1 MALDSAGRL
10 RFTRALL
17 CLLLGVVSVCL
28 GQQKAP
34 PDQAN
39 SVIVADTEEVS
50 LDVVVRDKKGRTVKD
65 LKPADLKILD
75 AGSPVAISDLR
86 LITSDADSDHLIT
99 LLYDRLNASAG
110 QNARE
115 VTAKLLALQPRMQI
129 AYAVFGINGRMRL
142 LQQYTSDAEAVKLAA
157 RIVTGGEKKGDPI
170 GLDVQSE
177 KALIDSAE
185 GRGAA
190 SAPGNAAASPAD
202 QRLLAKISLVA
213 LQSAQQIMQDQHA
226 RPALA
231 GLLGL
236 IQAQRNL
243 RGRKVIVYFARGGQS
258 DVNAKDII
266 RSIAGAANRAGV
278 SIYTVDASAI
288 DRAAMDTLSMNMLT
302 ANVGGRSANALNYSQ
317 NPSAVTVTAGQRS
330 MVNEQL
336 SRFSPGGLETSP
348 LEWLATE
355 TGGQYIAESWSPKKP
370 LQRMFED
377 LAVYYEASYVP
388 PAHESDGQFR
398 PVSVTPLRSGLVVQ
412 SRSGYFA
419 LPPATGSAVRP
430 FEAPLLKLL
439 EKADLPSDLR
449 FHADVLHMGEL
460 AGGDADALVV
470 EVPMSQIELLPDEN
484 TNLFSAHVS
493 IVAQIKDSRGAV
505 IEHFSE
511 DLPRHGALAL
521 IEQARAE
528 VITMQRHFTAPPGNY
543 TLETVVMDRNSGQ
556 AGGYRL
562 RLQLSKSTGP
572 DISDIVLV
580 RRETPYQAET
590 DSAEPLRYENSQIV
604 PSLSEQLPQPP
615 HAIPLFF
622 IAHPDP
628 KRERPTID
636 LEVRRNGEPVMRG
649 PLQVTTTA
657 GGPAP
662 YLAKLSGASLEPGD
676 YEIAVILSQGSA
688 VARRSLHLHI
698 DGPQTAASAT
708 SSSKP
713 QTTDAAAVAT
723 SSPKPQTR
731 DDAVSASAQPEIAN
745 QHTSTPLVLSP
756 ADASSPAPSPQQAS
770 ELIED
775 ARTRALSYTNSL
787 PDFMCVELTDRSVDA
802 TGTGAWRHRDSMAEL
817 LRYYAKQEQRVTLE
831 VDGHRSDVAR
841 EAMQGAKT
849 YGEFGGI
856 ATSVFRP
863 EAKAEFHW
871 RQNAVL
877 GAGTVQVFAYQVPR
891 ATSDFSVVDATGR
904 SAIAGFHGLV
914 YVDEATRAI
923 RRITLDAGDLPAA
936 FAIRSTS
943 FSVDYDYVAI
953 NSHEYLMPVS
963 GTLTIHKGKR
973 SILLNQMEFRDYRKY
988 GAETSIHYH

>member
-1 MALDSAGRL
+1 MALDLTGNV
-10 RFTRALL
+10 RFARALL
-17 CLLLGVVSVCL
+17 CLLLGLIGVY
-28 GQQKAP
+28 GRQEKAP

-86 LITSDADSDHLIT
+86 LVTSDADSDHLIT
-99 LLYDRLNASAG
+99 LLYDRLDSSAG

-142 LQQYTSDAEAVKLAA
+142 LQPYTSDAEAVKLAA
-157 RIVTGGEKKGDPI
+157 RIVTGGEKKGDPT

-177 KALIDSAE
+177 KALIESAE
-185 GRGAA
+185 GRGAT
-190 SAPGNAAASPAD
+190 SAPGNAAPSAAD
-202 QRLLAKISLVA
+202 QRRLAKMSLAA

-236 IQAQRNL
+236 IQAQRDL
-243 RGRKVIVYFARGGQS
+243 HGRKVILYFARGWQS
-258 DVNAKDII
+258 DANAKDII

-317 NPSAVTVTAGQRS
+317 NPSAVTVTAGQRA

-336 SRFSPGGLETSP
+336 SRFAPGGLDASP
-348 LEWLATE
+348 LEWLAAQ
-355 TGGQYIAESWSPKKP
+355 TGGQYIAGGWNPKKP

-388 PAHESDGQFR
+388 PAYESDGRFR

-449 FHADVLHMGEL
+449 FDADVLHMGEL
-460 AGGDADALVV
+460 AGGDANALVV
-470 EVPMSQIELLPDEN
+470 EVPMSQIELSPDEN
-484 TNLFSAHVS
+484 TKLFSAHVS

-505 IEHFSE
+505 VEHFSE

-543 TLETVVMDRNSGQ
+543 TLETLVLDRNSGQ
-556 AGGYRL
+556 AGGYRQ
-562 RLQLSKSTGP
+562 RLQISKSVGP
-572 DISDIVLV
+572 DISDIVVV
-580 RRETPYQAET
+580 RRETPYEAET

-604 PSLSEQLPQPP
+604 PSLSEQLPQLS
-615 HAIPLFF
+615 HTIPLFF

-628 KRERPTID
+628 KRERPTIE

-649 PLQVTTTA
+649 PLQVNATA
-657 GGPAP
+657 TGPVP
-662 YLAKLSGASLEPGD
+662 YLARLSGTSLEPGD
-676 YEIAVILSQGSA
+676 YEIAVVLSQGS
-688 VARRSLHLHI
+688 VVVRRSMHLHI
-698 DGPQTAASAT
+698 DGPPTAEVAS
-708 SSSKP
+708 
-713 QTTDAAAVAT
+713 
-723 SSPKPQTR
+723 SSPKLQPM
-731 DDAVSASAQPEIAN
+731 DHAASASAQPDIAS
-745 QHTSTPLVLSP
+745 QHTRTPLVLSA

-770 ELIED
+770 QLIED
-775 ARTRALSYTNSL
+775 ARTRALGYTNSL
-787 PDFMCVELTDRSVDA
+787 PDFICVELTDRSIDA
-802 TGTGAWRHRDSMAEL
+802 TGNGAWRHRDSMAEL
-817 LRYYAKQEQRVTLE
+817 LRYYAKHEQRVTLE

-856 ATSVFRP
+856 ASSVFRP

-871 RQNAVL
+871 KQNAVL
-877 GAGTVQVFAYQVPR
+877 GNGMVQVFAYQVPR
-891 ATSDFSVVDATGR
+891 ATSDFSVVDGTGR

-923 RRITLDAGDLPAA
+923 RRITLDAGDLPAD

-953 NSHEYLMPVS
+953 SSHEYLMPIS
-963 GTLTIHKGKR
+963 GTVTIHKGKR

-988 GAETSIHYH
+988 GAETSIHYR